1 MNIDE
6 NVVKFIKSSRC
17 SVYTSELSESEE
29 TRLRVLFNDCLSA
42 IINQY
47 VEEFM
52 PSFIICDTYNKYSTV
67 LPVRLYE
74 CTLP

>member
-52 PSFIICDTYNKYSTV
+52 V
-67 LPVRLYE
+67 LQSIEL
-74 CTLP
+74 LSG

>member
-47 VEEFM
+47 VEEFIAAKW
-52 PSFIICDTYNKYSTV
+52 SKDSLRNFENFQ
-67 LPVRLYE
+67 
-74 CTLP
+74 

>member
-47 VEEFM
+47 VEEF
-52 PSFIICDTYNKYSTV
+52 IQ
-67 LPVRLYE
+67 
-74 CTLP
+74 